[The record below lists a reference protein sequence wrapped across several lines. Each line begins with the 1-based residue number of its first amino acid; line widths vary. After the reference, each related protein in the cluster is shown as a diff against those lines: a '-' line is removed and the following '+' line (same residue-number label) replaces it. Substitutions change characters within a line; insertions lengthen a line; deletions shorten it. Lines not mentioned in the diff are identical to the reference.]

1 MEVLLILLGLLAAV
15 IVVLYGR
22 RRPRT
27 REQQLCRVFR
37 LDPQQVTLKG
47 SDLAG
52 GQDKQF
58 LSGDGLL
65 GVPDAVFEHRVN
77 GEIIIGEA
85 KSRYHRSVITERYQI
100 TLYMGVAGGN
110 AGRPVRGI
118 FRYGCGT
125 VVPIAFDVDL
135 YHQLLSQVPACREAE
150 PSRVYRRLQLLRG
163 LEHEQI
169 KSIFPRG

>member
-1 MEVLLILLGLLAAV
+1 MEVLLILLGLLAVV

-22 RRPRT
+22 RPRGT

-37 LDPQQVTLKG
+37 LDPQQVTVKG

-52 GQDKQF
+52 GQDKLF
-58 LSGDGLL
+58 LRGDGLV
-65 GVPDAVFEHRVN
+65 GVPDALFVHRGS

-85 KSRYHRSVITERYQI
+85 KSRYHRGVITDYERFQI

-110 AGRPVRGI
+110 AGRPVGGI

-125 VVPIAFDVDL
+125 IVPIAFDVDL
-135 YHQLLSQVPACREAE
+135 YHQLLSQVPACREALSYE
-150 PSRVYRRLQLLRG
+150 RA
-163 LEHEQI
+163 
-169 KSIFPRG
+169 

>member
-65 GVPDAVFEHRVN
+65 GVPDAVFVHRVN

-85 KSRYHRSVITERYQI
+85 KSRYHRGVITDYERYQI

-110 AGRPVRGI
+110 AGRPVGGI

-125 VVPIAFDVDL
+125 IVPIAFDVDL
-135 YHQLLSQVPACREAE
+135 YHQLLSQVPACREALSYE
-150 PSRVYRRLQLLRG
+150 RT
-163 LEHEQI
+163 
-169 KSIFPRG
+169 